1 MILSL
6 FSSPSEIFSHI
17 QNQYTLEEIQYF
29 SNIEKNNRI
38 VWETKYGPIH
48 VTITESGKNTISIN
62 PISGKTSKG
71 WENLI
76 PLIYN
81 QDRRMMTEII
91 EKFEDYSSTSVRE
104 LMDMDEARASGR

>member
-17 QNQYTLEEIQYF
+17 QNQYTLEEIQYL
-29 SNIEKNNRI
+29 SNVEKNNRI
-38 VWETKYGPIH
+38 IWDTKYGPIQ

-104 LMDMDEARASGR
+104 LMEEEMI